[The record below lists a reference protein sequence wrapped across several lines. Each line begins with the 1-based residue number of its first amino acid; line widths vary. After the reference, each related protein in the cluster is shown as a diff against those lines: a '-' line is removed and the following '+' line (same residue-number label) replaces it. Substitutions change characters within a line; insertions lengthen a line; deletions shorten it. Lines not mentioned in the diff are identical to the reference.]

1 MKMRDL
7 NTTGL
12 FDDLFRSESG
22 KAYEDDNDHVDYF
35 SDSSFVVEADGIV
48 FKCMMMAE
56 NDYVGVLLDNNFN
69 TGNGTSD
76 SLFSSLSK
84 NTLEKCKNASVI
96 FSCEG
101 TFTEVVDHCLAKMSN
116 FMLDCDDCMK
126 KLKRSKKGGKKIIDK
141 LAQAMLSGAPE
152 K

>member
-1 MKMRDL
+1 MKRRDL

-22 KAYEDDNDHVDYF
+22 KAYEDDNSRVEYF
-35 SDSSFVVEADGIV
+35 SDSSFVVEADGLI
-48 FKCMMMAE
+48 FSCKMMAE
-56 NDYVGVLLDNNFN
+56 NEYVGMLLDNNFN
-69 TGNGTSD
+69 SCNGTSD
-76 SLFSSLSK
+76 CLFSDQSK
-84 NTLEKCKNASVI
+84 NVFEKCRNELVI
-96 FSCEG
+96 FRCEG
-101 TFTEVVDHCLAKMSN
+101 TFTEVVDHCLARMSN

-141 LAQAMLSGAPE
+141 LAQAMLSGAQG

>member
-1 MKMRDL
+1 MKRRDL

-35 SDSSFVVEADGIV
+35 SDSSFVVEADGLV
-48 FKCMMMAE
+48 FACKMMAE
-56 NDYVGVLLDNNFN
+56 NEYVGTLLDNNFN

-76 SLFSSLSK
+76 SLFSAQSK
-84 NTLEKCKNASVI
+84 STLEKCRHEPVV
-96 FSCEG
+96 FRCEG
-101 TFTEVVDHCLAKMSN
+101 TFTEVVDHCLARMSN
-116 FMLDCDDCMK
+116 FMLDCDDFMK

-141 LAQAMLSGAPE
+141 LAQAMLSGAQG